1 MLNPSWHLLVVSLM
15 RRGSWPLVPGES
27 LKGPASRVS
36 KAAVSQYARVWERL

>member
-1 MLNPSWHLLVVSLM
+1 MPSPSRHLLAVGLM

-36 KAAVSQYARVWERL
+36 KAAVSQYPRVWERL

>member
-1 MLNPSWHLLVVSLM
+1 MLNPSRHLLVVSLM

-36 KAAVSQYARVWERL
+36 KAVSQYARVWERL